1 MIHEL
6 KTLPE
11 YFEAIIKGEKL
22 FEIRKNDRFFQV
34 GDLLA
39 LNEFDVKNVLYT
51 GRSCI
56 VYIDYILNNEEF
68 CKKGYIAMSIKPCL
82 IVKQDRPFCRKK
94 MYADYSVP
102 LATNNDLKKGGAGE

>member
-39 LNEFDVKNVLYT
+39 LNEFDIKNVSYT

-56 VYIDYILNNEEF
+56 VYIDYILNSEEF
-68 CKKGYIAMSIKPCL
+68 CKSGFVVMSIKPCL
-82 IVKQDRPFCRKK
+82 IAKQDRPFSMEKGR
-94 MYADYSVP
+94 ADYGVM
-102 LATNNDLKKGGAGE
+102 LATKSDAEKGGAE

>member
-39 LNEFDVKNVLYT
+39 LNEFDVKNVSYT

-68 CKKGYIAMSIKPCL
+68 CKSGFVVMSIKPCL
-82 IVKQDRPFCRKK
+82 IAKKDRPFSMEKT
-94 MYADYSVP
+94 YADYGVM
-102 LATNNDLKKGGAGE
+102 LATNNDAGKGGAE